1 MTTGL
6 KLRIGQG
13 RADLTLACGH
23 VTRLLGYSVLPI
35 PRPGTELEC
44 PACRVLETE
53 LAAQFTLPPLGPV
66 SCTTVMVPVA
76 AFPLTPALDETT

>member
-1 MTTGL
+1 MTTVM

-23 VTRLLGYSVLPI
+23 VTRLVGYSLLPI

-44 PACRVLETE
+44 HACRVLETE
-53 LAAQFTLPPLGPV
+53 LATQFTPEQVKRLRFMQWLRLTGR
-66 SCTTVMVPVA
+66 A
-76 AFPLTPALDETT
+76 AS

>member
-1 MTTGL
+1 MTTVL

-23 VTRLLGYSVLPI
+23 VTRLVGYSLLPI

-44 PACRVLETE
+44 PACRLLETE
-53 LAAQFTLPPLGPV
+53 LAVQFTADQVERLKFMRWMRLTGR
-66 SCTTVMVPVA
+66 A
-76 AFPLTPALDETT
+76 AS

>member
-1 MTTGL
+1 MTTVL

-23 VTRLLGYSVLPI
+23 VTRLVGYSLLPI

-44 PACRVLETE
+44 PACRVLETD
-53 LAAQFTLPPLGPV
+53 LATQFTTEQVERLKFMRWLRQNGR
-66 SCTTVMVPVA
+66 VA
-76 AFPLTPALDETT
+76 S

>member
-1 MTTGL
+1 MTTVM

-23 VTRLLGYSVLPI
+23 VTRLVGYSVMPI

-44 PACRVLETE
+44 PACRLLETE
-53 LAAQFTLPPLGPV
+53 LAVQFTADQVERLKFMRWMRLTGR
-66 SCTTVMVPVA
+66 A
-76 AFPLTPALDETT
+76 AS

>member
-1 MTTGL
+1 MTTVL
-6 KLRIGQG
+6 KLHIGQG

-23 VTRLLGYSVLPI
+23 VTRLVGYSLLPI

-53 LAAQFTLPPLGPV
+53 LAEQFAVEQVERLKFMRWLRQTGRIA
-66 SCTTVMVPVA
+66 S
-76 AFPLTPALDETT
+76 

>member
-1 MTTGL
+1 MTVVM

-13 RADLTLACGH
+13 RANLTLACGH
-23 VTRLLGYSVLPI
+23 VTRLLGYSLLPI

-53 LAAQFTLPPLGPV
+53 LAAQFSAEQVERLKFMRWLRLNER
-66 SCTTVMVPVA
+66 A
-76 AFPLTPALDETT
+76 AS

>member
-1 MTTGL
+1 MTSVL

-23 VTRLLGYSVLPI
+23 VTRLVGYSLLPI

-44 PACRVLETE
+44 AACHALETE
-53 LAAQFTLPPLGPV
+53 LAAQFTAEQVEQLKFMRWLRLNGRTA
-66 SCTTVMVPVA
+66 S
-76 AFPLTPALDETT
+76 

>member
-1 MTTGL
+1 MTTVL

-23 VTRLLGYSVLPI
+23 VTRLVGYSLLPI

-53 LAAQFTLPPLGPV
+53 LAEQFAVEQVERLKFMRWLRQTGRIA
-66 SCTTVMVPVA
+66 S
-76 AFPLTPALDETT
+76 